1 MKTIRCQGRFSVTWW
16 KSDSSGKRIEKKRE
30 RRKKKETKRE
40 EKTGIE
46 VEKRKS
52 QSYLTFSS
60 KIISRRV
67 ARGWKTA
74 GSKGERA
81 RTEGARTSKR
91 EWKKRAK
98 KAKEGA
104 RKRMEREGGREKK
117 VKEKKRREQKA
128 GNCSREESSD
138 STSVHNVSRE
148 KREGKRERKRERR
161 KEAKQRGPIKAE
173 SDLNLS
179 KDWCTRNLVINE

>member
-1 MKTIRCQGRFSVTWW
+1 MSGTILGDLVKKWLERK
-16 KSDSSGKRIEKKRE
+16 KSRKKEREKKGKR
-30 RRKKKETKRE
+30 RK
-40 EKTGIE
+40 KTGIE

-67 ARGWKTA
+67 AKGWKTA

-91 EWKKRAK
+91 EWKKEAK
-98 KAKEGA
+98 KAKEA
-104 RKRMEREGGREKK
+104 RGRGGKRMERGGRGKWK
-117 VKEKKRREQKA
+117 RRKDGSKKR
-128 GNCSREESSD
+128 GNCSGEESSD

-148 KREGKRERKRERR
+148 KREGRGEEEGS
-161 KEAKQRGPIKAE
+161 EAARA
-173 SDLNLS
+173 N
-179 KDWCTRNLVINE
+179 

>member
-1 MKTIRCQGRFSVTWW
+1 MSGTILGDLVKKWLERK
-16 KSDSSGKRIEKKRE
+16 KSRKKEREKKGKRGK
-30 RRKKKETKRE
+30 
-40 EKTGIE
+40 KTGIE

-67 ARGWKTA
+67 AKGWKTA

-81 RTEGARTSKR
+81 RTEGSTDEQTRM
-91 EWKKRAK
+91 KKGDEES
-98 KAKEGA
+98 EGS
-104 RKRMEREGGREKK
+104 EGKGRETDGRERK

-128 GNCSREESSD
+128 GNCSGEESSD

-148 KREGKRERKRERR
+148 KREGRGEEEGS
-161 KEAKQRGPIKAE
+161 EAARA
-173 SDLNLS
+173 N
-179 KDWCTRNLVINE
+179 